1 MVDLWI
7 INFQINFCWIYSKHY
22 ISFVFLALFLVSQE
36 IGHVHEKS
44 SKLSSTQPQVKYIHN
59 DSLNY

>member
-7 INFQINFCWIYSKHY
+7 INFQINFCWIYSKCY
-22 ISFVFLALFLVSQE
+22 ISFIFLVSQE

-44 SKLSSTQPQVKYIHN
+44 SKLSLTQPQVKYIHN